1 MKKIFSFFLQ
11 SLMLVALALTGASC
25 ERVIY
30 DGEVD
35 CPPGYVKISVKSS
48 PAGGGDSQVQ
58 EDAHTANA
66 QHTDGEHYV
75 HIIVV
80 ENGTYTLSAT
90 PATDEDY
97 VFVGWHDD
105 TNDKYVGNE
114 EKPWETP
121 VIAGIVAAE
130 STQYTAVFAKRD
142 EVEIPVEP
150 QPVRI
155 SVMSQPA
162 GGGVSKVFENDDN
175 TIETEEDM
183 YVSIDVLENNTYT
196 LTATANDGY
205 IFKGWYDETNH
216 KYIGI
221 DDEDSDGQPMS
232 VIERIATA
240 PAQYIALFEKIEE
253 PQPVRI
259 SVKSSP
265 AGSGFSMVQEDADP
279 VNAQKTDDDLYV
291 SIDVL
296 ENTTYSLIAEAK
308 EGYVFVGWYDELEEK
323 YLEPGVAGFP
333 NLVATAPKQYTA
345 VFELLPVVEPEPEVS
360 YYVEFVYEMNMKY
373 ADAFRNDVK
382 AVELYV
388 FQNGQFVKHYTA
400 TTTDKFERGYRMD
413 VSDLTPGEYEFIT
426 WCHGK
431 VSNPDFKLPDDKDIK
446 KPADLN
452 CILQTTNKTSNANL
466 TALFHARNEK
476 VVLEEKPEGYE
487 QTVLVELT
495 KNTNNINLS
504 LTQLGNAKM
513 EPGQFD
519 VQMVDGPVG
528 NGIMGYDN
536 AVSGAEVIYIPWYG
550 PVYGTESFV
559 GNSTSNEINYMHT
572 EISTAR
578 LMADHNPTI
587 VIRDTKN
594 NDEIVFS
601 IPIVKWA
608 LAFRSQN
615 YGSMKDQE
623 YLDREDEYNVVLYLE
638 KNDKGWTAV
647 QVVINDWRV
656 VDNGTANF

>member
-142 EVEIPVEP
+142 EVEIPV
-150 QPVRI
+150 
-155 SVMSQPA
+155 
-162 GGGVSKVFENDDN
+162 
-175 TIETEEDM
+175 
-183 YVSIDVLENNTYT
+183 
-196 LTATANDGY
+196 
-205 IFKGWYDETNH
+205 
-216 KYIGI
+216 
-221 DDEDSDGQPMS
+221 
-232 VIERIATA
+232 
-240 PAQYIALFEKIEE
+240 E

-452 CILQTTNKTSNANL
+452 CILQTTNQTSNANL

-536 AVSGAEVIYIPWYG
+536 AVSGAEVIYTPWYG

-559 GNSTSNEINYMHT
+559 GNPTSNEINYMHT